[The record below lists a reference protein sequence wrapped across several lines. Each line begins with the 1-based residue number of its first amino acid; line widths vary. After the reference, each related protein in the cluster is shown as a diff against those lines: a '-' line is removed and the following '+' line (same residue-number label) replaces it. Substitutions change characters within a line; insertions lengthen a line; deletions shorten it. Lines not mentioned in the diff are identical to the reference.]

1 MNKGGGTASRGELNH
16 VNSGSLRRRPLAL
29 AVTVTLLVL
38 LAAAASRLGAKAVTD
53 PYGLSPSVGVDTVF
67 SSPAG
72 DLPAGPRSNG
82 TAVLPDGRLLTPVGR
97 QTQVELQPLNGVL
110 SADGRRLYVSSEG
123 IDDDPGLAGN
133 QRFVTVIDTA
143 TGAKTLVRDDALHF
157 GIAESRDGRTLF
169 VSEGQTGSVGV
180 FKRTPPANDPQAPG
194 TYAKLTSIVLN
205 PSQPADYPWGLALSP
220 DGTRLYVAGFESNT
234 ISVIDTASR
243 TVLARVNTGNYPYGV
258 VVSPDGQHLY
268 VSNWGLYNQD
278 AGLLGPL
285 ASQAP
290 VGLPPLTI
298 GGYNTTA
305 SSSVWGYTVTQ
316 SGLQV
321 DTKTR
326 IGLPINGADVVG
338 GSLPSGLALSPDGGR
353 LAVTSS
359 NDDLVQVLDTT
370 SRMPGLIRPSLAKT
384 TIDLHEVLG
393 GPTGAQPDA
402 VSWVDGGRHLLVAE
416 AGRNSVAVVD
426 ATQLVPD
433 RTGLVTSN
441 TYTGSNRSAVLGRMP
456 TGWYPT
462 AVVPSPG
469 EDHLYVVNDEG
480 LGSGPNGG
488 SATGQVTQTG
498 GADYIP
504 NTLFGTVQDVAFP
517 WAMSRLGTL
526 SRLSDVDNGLALSP
540 SGAASPA
547 GDGSVV
553 PTTYGSGPS
562 SKIKHV
568 FLIIKENRPY
578 DQVFGD
584 LAGGERLQSLTTFGQ
599 SITPNSHALA
609 ARFSVGDNYYANSE
623 TSVDGHYSVDT
634 GQINQFVLETTP
646 SSYAGKFPH
655 DTFQTQ
661 PENIPMPG
669 FIWDNAGIHGIPT
682 RVYGEATYLVGIGP
696 QQLGKG
702 VDITPRGA
710 IAPGIKVANVSYDPL
725 YSNQVDLQDAAPGPA
740 PIGGLVHQAINAAY
754 PYNDEG
760 RASEFARDLSTLD
773 AAGLVAQ
780 LNVMILFDDHTAG
793 YLPGASS
800 PEDYVAEN
808 DHALGEVIQSISHS
822 SVWPSSAV
830 FVTEDDTQGGVDHVD
845 AHRSFGMVISPWA
858 KPGVDH
864 VHTSFSSMNKTIDLL
879 LGLPPTSTEEMT
891 SSSMASDFI
900 SAGEQ
905 PDDTPYSALA
915 NTTFPV
921 VNPLPSLTLN
931 PLQQQAAQL
940 ALKIPA
946 GIDQGGELARLD
958 EMIGR
963 QGALAYR
970 DPNVRPEPAVI
981 EHTLPTG
988 SPQPAPLQPSQ
999 DGPWWGPA
1007 QRYDS

>member
-1 MNKGGGTASRGELNH
+1 MNL
-16 VNSGSLRRRPLAL
+16 GSLRTRPAALAL
-29 AVTVTLLVL
+29 LATLLL
-38 LAAAASRLGAKAVTD
+38 LLVAGGARLGARAGTGPAV
-53 PYGLSPSVGVDTVF
+53 PSVGVDTVF

-72 DLPAGPRSNG
+72 NLPAGPRPNG
-82 TAVLPDGRLLTPVGR
+82 TAVLPDGRLLTPVGQ

-123 IDDDPGLAGN
+123 IDDDPGIAGN

-157 GIAESRDGRTLF
+157 GMAESRDGRTLF

-180 FKRTPPANDPQAPG
+180 FSRTPPANDPGAPG
-194 TYAKLTSIVLN
+194 AYAKVATIVLN
-205 PSQPADYPWGLALSP
+205 PSQPTDYPWGLALSP
-220 DGTRLYVAGFESNT
+220 DGKLLYVAGFESNT
-234 ISVIDTASR
+234 LSVVDTASR
-243 TVLARVNTGNYPYGV
+243 TVISRVATGNYPYSV
-258 VVSPDGQHLY
+258 VVSADGQHVY
-268 VSNWGLYNQD
+268 VSNWGLYNKD
-278 AGLLGPL
+278 AGPL
-285 ASQAP
+285 A
-290 VGLPPLTI
+290 GLTGLSPIGVPPLTI

-305 SSSVWGYTVTQ
+305 SSSVWGYNVTP
-316 SGLQV
+316 SGVQV

-338 GSLPSGLALSPDGGR
+338 GSLPSGLALSPDGSR

-359 NDDLVQVLDTT
+359 NDDLVQVLDTNRRV
-370 SRMPGLIRPSLAKT
+370 SGLLSSSLQKT
-384 TIDLHEVLG
+384 TIDLHEILG

-402 VSWVDGGRHLLVAE
+402 VSWIDGSNRLLVAE

-426 ATQLVPD
+426 ATQLAPD
-433 RTGLVTSN
+433 ETELPSSN
-441 TYTGSNRSAVLGRMP
+441 EYTGSNRLAVLGRMP

-462 AVVPSPG
+462 AVVPSPD
-469 EDHLYVVNDEG
+469 ENHLYIVNDEG
-480 LGSGPNGG
+480 LGSGPNAGPT
-488 SATGQVTQTG
+488 TGKVTQTS
-498 GADYIP
+498 GAQYIP
-504 NTLFGTVQDVAFP
+504 NTLFGTVEDVQLP
-517 WAMSRLGTL
+517 WALSTLTTL
-526 SRLSDVDNGLALSP
+526 SQLSDRDNGLTQAP
-540 SGAASPA
+540 SGTDTVA

-553 PTTYGSGPS
+553 PTSFGSGPS
-562 SKIKHV
+562 GKIKHV

-584 LAGGERLQSLTTFGQ
+584 LAGGERAQVLTTFGQ

-609 ARFSVGDNYYANSE
+609 ARFSVGDNFYANSE

-661 PENIPMPG
+661 PENIPLPG
-669 FIWDNAGIHGIPT
+669 FIWDNAGVHGVRT
-682 RVYGEATYLVGIGP
+682 RVYGEGTYVVGILP

-702 VDITPRGA
+702 VDVTPRGTL
-710 IAPGIKVANVSYDPL
+710 APGIKALNVSYDPL
-725 YSNQVDLQDAAPGPA
+725 YASQVDLQDTSIPGVPGSVA
-740 PIGGLVHQAINAAY
+740 GPVHQAINALY

-760 RASEFARDLSTLD
+760 RASEFARDISTLD
-773 AAGLVAQ
+773 AAGLMPQ

-808 DHALGEVIQSISHS
+808 DHALGEVIQSISNS

-830 FVTEDDTQGGVDHVD
+830 FVAEDDTQGGVDHVD

-858 KPGVDH
+858 KPGFDH
-864 VHTSFSSMNKTIDLL
+864 AHTSFSSMTKTIDLL

-891 SSSMASDFI
+891 ASSMASNFI
-900 SAGEQ
+900 TGDGQAN
-905 PDDTPYSALA
+905 DAPYSALP

-921 VNPLPSLTLN
+921 INPLPSFAGNSLSS
-931 PLQQQAAQL
+931 QAAAL
-940 ALKIPA
+940 ALQIPP
-946 GIDQGGELARLD
+946 GIDQGGALAPLD

-963 QGALAYR
+963 QGALLSG
-970 DPNVRPEPAVI
+970 DPNVKPEPPVV
-981 EHTLPTG
+981 EHTLTTG
-988 SPQPAPLQPSQ
+988 SPQPAPEPVSQ
-999 DGPWWGPA
+999 GGPWWGSPPGR
-1007 QRYDS
+1007 QDS